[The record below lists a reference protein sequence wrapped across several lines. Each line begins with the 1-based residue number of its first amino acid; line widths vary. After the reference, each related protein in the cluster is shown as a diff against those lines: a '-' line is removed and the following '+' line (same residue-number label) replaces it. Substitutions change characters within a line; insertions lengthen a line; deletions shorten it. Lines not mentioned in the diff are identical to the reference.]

1 MYVLM
6 THKSHDNNMKGTVI
20 LKVSG
25 NKVSNDNYTAY
36 VMRQTV
42 NENITSN
49 NSLCLRQ

>member
-1 MYVLM
+1 
-6 THKSHDNNMKGTVI
+6 MKGTVI

-49 NSLCLRQ
+49 NSLFTTISKINHY

>member
-1 MYVLM
+1 
-6 THKSHDNNMKGTVI
+6 MKGTVI
-20 LKVSG
+20 LKISG

-42 NENITSN
+42 NENIKSN